1 MKKTIFTVLIVACSA
16 LLLLYFSILPER
28 TPSVNKTTQQDGYY
42 EVSDT
47 THYCN
52 SDCKQYFST
61 NKTSSKGDIIVT
73 DTCNRCGKIFSTHH
87 VKFVWWWYESD
98 EISNGL

>member
-1 MKKTIFTVLIVACSA
+1 MKKTLFTVLIVACST
-16 LLLLYFSILPER
+16 LLLLYFSLLPGR
-28 TPSVNKTTQQDGYY
+28 TPSVNKTTQKEGFY

-52 SDCKQYFST
+52 SDCNQYFST
-61 NKTSSKGDIIVT
+61 NKTSSIEEIAVT
-73 DTCNRCGKIFSTHH
+73 DTCYKCGKTFSAHH
-87 VKFVWWWYESD
+87 VKFVWWWYETD